1 MILAS
6 ICLPSSNET
15 GQIED
20 PREISVMR
28 KSTLITCGLFL
39 SGLLTAS
46 AAASPLAGF
55 FGEWAG
61 LGKMIGREVAVSL
74 SWTPALGGRFSNIHL
89 FYRSPDDDQRF
100 EFEGTGYYR
109 ADSDSHFTGTWL
121 DSQGHIHPLTADL
134 QDEALTTLW
143 GTVSTELGQSVYR
156 LLENGHLEVIDAV
169 RNENGEW
176 QEFGRAVLSRKQAR
190 K

>member
-1 MILAS
+1 MLAS
-6 ICLPSSNET
+6 ICLPISNEA

-20 PREISVMR
+20 SREIGGMR
-28 KSTLITCGLFL
+28 KSILITCGLFL
-39 SGLLTAS
+39 SSLL
-46 AAASPLAGF
+46 AASEGTSPLVGF

-61 LGKMIGREVAVSL
+61 LGKMFGREVFVGL
-74 SWTPALGGRFSNIHL
+74 SWTPTLGGRFSNIHL
-89 FYRSPDDDQRF
+89 FYRSLDDDQQF

-134 QDEALTTLW
+134 QDEALTASW

-156 LLENGHLEVIDAV
+156 LLENGHLEVIDSV
-169 RNENGEW
+169 KNENGEW
-176 QEFGRAVLSRKQAR
+176 QGFSRAVLSRK
-190 K
+190 